1 MRLLLDTHILLW
13 WLMEE
18 GSLSAE
24 QVEVLERAEESGERL
39 AIAAISLWEIAKLT
53 EYGRIELRCSVD
65 VFFDQLENNPRLDVL
80 PLTPR
85 IALESTR
92 LGSAFPRDPSDQL
105 IAATARVHGLRLAT
119 ADDRIR
125 RSGVVTVI

>member
-1 MRLLLDTHILLW
+1 MLADD
-13 WLMEE
+13 
-18 GSLSAE
+18 
-24 QVEVLERAEESGERL
+24 LERLDDALKGVYRL
-39 AIAAISLWEIAKLT
+39 ALGGTAVGTGINAPPGFAEAAAAEIAKLT

-65 VFFDQLENNPRLDVL
+65 VFFDHLENNPRLDVL